1 MDDKFIDEVIAKA
14 KAEGK
19 VVTREQVI
27 EASKSLSDEDL
38 AKVTGGYFG
47 IDDLIDWFAKL
58 VGKAVK
64 G

>member
-1 MDDKFIDEVIAKA
+1 MDEKLIDEVIAKA

-27 EASKSLSDEDL
+27 EASKSLSDDDL
-38 AKVTGGYFG
+38 AKVSGGYFG
-47 IDDLIDWFAKL
+47 FDDFITWISNL